1 MPSKKIDSYILILIL
16 GFSLCSSPPKIE
28 PMKQIDSQ
36 TPNIVKEKTF
46 SSFKRLDAPSLEMT
60 NSKVIMNFYDDYKTI
75 DHEIILTPKNL
86 ADYSYYPSWSF
97 NIDSNGAT
105 IEENTCQIKTNGELS
120 DKKCTISVSENEG
133 SKSFNF
139 KYEFLLYNNDQAI
152 IKYRI
157 KYVASTR
164 QILYHQEAI
173 VIPLII
179 GATFCDYKF
188 IIPDEYTNLGL
199 ANNMLT
205 KESDTIYT
213 YNGECPTD
221 SGGLKEI
228 IRFTPEQSL
237 WKANMGIYL
246 DYPNKFTKKVGFK
259 FPRYY
264 IGGKLKNTYHR
275 IISTEGEKYEEK
287 NSINEDQQF
296 QVEVSAANKDKAGAL
311 IYTAFTNKL
320 SDDFEVVLNEDLYQI
335 DETKIDPDIKS
346 KAQEI
351 IAENSNFENYIKIG
365 KFVYSHIEYDI
376 SYVGRKLGAK
386 EIYEGKKGV
395 CEHYTILYNA
405 MLNAIGIKTLY
416 ISGWAFDGDKISG
429 NKDTLTHAWT
439 VALIGTKWIELDA
452 TWGLFEGIPAGHIFK
467 NFNNDAYSYYTYEE
481 INQNEIRFYQDP
493 LIQMVTDE
501 SELED
506 PDVNEEI
513 EGDADDKKSEEI
525 NSGNNDENNNE
536 NHNEDNNMND
546 GVEGEDIE
554 DESSFEKPSLILS
567 ILLLFNFIF

>member
-120 DKKCTISVSENEG
+120 DKECTKSVSENEG

-199 ANNMLT
+199 ANNML
-205 KESDTIYT
+205 
-213 YNGECPTD
+213 
-221 SGGLKEI
+221 
-228 IRFTPEQSL
+228 Q
-237 WKANMGIYL
+237 
-246 DYPNKFTKKVGFK
+246 
-259 FPRYY
+259 
-264 IGGKLKNTYHR
+264 KN
-275 IISTEGEKYEEK
+275 
-287 NSINEDQQF
+287 
-296 QVEVSAANKDKAGAL
+296 L
-311 IYTAFTNKL
+311 
-320 SDDFEVVLNEDLYQI
+320 
-335 DETKIDPDIKS
+335 
-346 KAQEI
+346 
-351 IAENSNFENYIKIG
+351 
-365 KFVYSHIEYDI
+365 
-376 SYVGRKLGAK
+376 
-386 EIYEGKKGV
+386 
-395 CEHYTILYNA
+395 ILY
-405 MLNAIGIKTLY
+405 I
-416 ISGWAFDGDKISG
+416 
-429 NKDTLTHAWT
+429 
-439 VALIGTKWIELDA
+439 
-452 TWGLFEGIPAGHIFK
+452 HIMV
-467 NFNNDAYSYYTYEE
+467 NV
-481 INQNEIRFYQDP
+481 QQ
-493 LIQMVTDE
+493 IQ
-501 SELED
+501 ED
-506 PDVNEEI
+506 
-513 EGDADDKKSEEI
+513 
-525 NSGNNDENNNE
+525 
-536 NHNEDNNMND
+536 
-546 GVEGEDIE
+546 
-554 DESSFEKPSLILS
+554 
-567 ILLLFNFIF
+567 